1 MKHASKHRSFVAIC
15 LVLAAT
21 SIGLCVHATMGLL
34 PASVWWDAALSPDPT
49 SLPQLTLHY
58 VTLPRIACAL
68 IVGAALSLAGV
79 LMQLVLRNP
88 AAEPAT
94 LGVAPGAFLAVAAA
108 SIWMPTI
115 LQENRT
121 AVALVGGALAGFLV
135 FAIASRSRF
144 NPQVLLLAGLL
155 IGLLVG
161 ALNTLLIMLHGGLI
175 RLFVWDSGSLVM
187 QDWSV
192 FSYLVPRL
200 LPACLVSFVFV
211 RPISLLA
218 LSDEAAH
225 GLGGSPTLIRTAVLA
240 LAVWMAAVCVAAV
253 GVIGFLGI
261 AAGEIVRSIG
271 YRRVRAQL
279 MASAVIGALLLL
291 CTDQILQALDTP
303 SEIPAGAAAA
313 FIGAPLLLW
322 LMGRHSP
329 RLVPLIEHV
338 RLARRVQR
346 PVLVMG
352 LLANIAVL
360 AAVTSLLVGRGMD
373 AWTFAGL
380 SSPEATLFWRGPRLV
395 AGAAASILVSISGVI
410 VQRLTLNPL
419 ASPEMLGIS
428 AGAACGVIVAIL
440 IPAGGAFIP
449 PLLGMAGGGLVLTLI
464 FVFGRR
470 SRFAPHNMMMVGIAV
485 TTCFSAVMS
494 VLMSSGDPRMFDLM
508 AWLSGSTFLAQP
520 WQAFGLAAAAM
531 LALASVPL
539 LSRWLALL
547 PLGMAV
553 PRALG
558 MSLEKSRGL
567 LIAFAS
573 ALIGLS
579 VLMIGPL
586 SFVGLMAPHMARM
599 LGFRRPLAEIAAA
612 SLIGCCLMIVADWLG
627 RNLLFPDQIPAGL
640 IATLIAAPYMLVLMA
655 SRS

>member
-1 MKHASKHRSFVAIC
+1 MEHASKHRSFFVIC
-15 LVLAAT
+15 LILAAI
-21 SIGLCVHATMGLL
+21 SIGLCVRAVMGLL
-34 PASVWWDAALSPDPT
+34 PPTAWWNAILSPNPT

-58 VTLPRIACAL
+58 VALPRIACAL
-68 IVGAALSLAGV
+68 TVGAALSLAGR
-79 LMQLVLRNP
+79 LMQLVLRNQ

-94 LGVAPGAFLAVAAA
+94 LGVAPGAFLALAAA
-108 SIWMPTI
+108 SIWMPSI

-200 LPACLVSFVFV
+200 LPACSLSFALV

-218 LSDEAAH
+218 LSDETAH
-225 GLGGSPTLIRTAVLA
+225 GLGGSPTLIRTVVLA
-240 LAVWMAAVCVAAV
+240 LAVWMAAVCVSAV

-261 AAGEIVRSIG
+261 AAGEIVRSVGHRRIG
-271 YRRVRAQL
+271 AQL
-279 MASAVIGALLLL
+279 TASAVIGALLLL

-303 SEIPAGAAAA
+303 SEIPAGAAVA
-313 FIGAPLLLW
+313 FIGSPLLLW

-329 RLVPLIEHV
+329 NQVPLIEPMGLV
-338 RLARRVQR
+338 QRVQR
-346 PVLVMG
+346 PGFVMV
-352 LLANIAVL
+352 LLASVAVL
-360 AAVTSLLVGRGMD
+360 AAATSLLVGRGID
-373 AWTFAGL
+373 GWTFAGL
-380 SSPEATLFWRGPRLV
+380 SAPEATLFWRGPRLV
-395 AGAAASILVSISGVI
+395 VGAAASILVSISGVI

-440 IPAGGAFIP
+440 LPAGGAYLAS
-449 PLLGMAGGGLVLTLI
+449 LLGMAGGGLVLTLI
-464 FVFGRR
+464 FAFGRR
-470 SRFAPHNMMMVGIAV
+470 NHFAPHNTLMVGIAV
-485 TTCFSAVMS
+485 TTCFSAVVS

-508 AWLSGSTFLAQP
+508 AWLSGSTFMVQP
-520 WQAFGLAAAAM
+520 WEAFGLAAAAM
-531 LALASVPL
+531 LALASLPL

-558 MSLEKSRGL
+558 MSLQKSRGF

-573 ALIGLS
+573 VLIGLS
-579 VLMIGPL
+579 VLVIGPL

-599 LGFRRPLAEIAAA
+599 LGFRRPLAEIASA
-612 SLIGCCLMIVADWLG
+612 SLIGCCLMIVADWVG

-655 SRS
+655 SRR